1 MDNFDQEALFTIG
14 VPRGEDKDEIQM
26 AGKFSQ
32 IQTYIFFPVFCFLI
46 FPYLS
51 REPGSDLVS

>member
-26 AGKFSQ
+26 SGKFSQ
-32 IQTYIFFPVFCFLI
+32 IQTYIFFFLYFVFLSFLT
-46 FPYLS
+46 
-51 REPGSDLVS
+51 

>member
-14 VPRGEDKDEIQM
+14 VLRGEDKDEIQM

-32 IQTYIFFPVFCFLI
+32 IQTYIFFSCILFF
-46 FPYLS
+46 YLS
-51 REPGSDLVS
+51 LLKQGARI